1 VPEKVKKQV
10 YLDDKTYNVVDVKRG
25 GMGRVWLLENAFDEA
40 YDPIHKSRI
49 AVKTFDFTPQHYAI
63 EQELNS
69 WVTLDHKNILA
80 LLRIGRLNYRLAA
93 IMPWLQGTLEDEL
106 ASKIAYSEEIVIN
119 IALQIVEALNY
130 AFERYHLVHLDL
142 KPANVL
148 IRSK

>member
-1 VPEKVKKQV
+1 
-10 YLDDKTYNVVDVKRG
+10 
-25 GMGRVWLLENAFDEA
+25 
-40 YDPIHKSRI
+40 
-49 AVKTFDFTPQHYAI
+49 
-63 EQELNS
+63 
-69 WVTLDHKNILA
+69 
-80 LLRIGRLNYRLAA
+80 
-93 IMPWLQGTLEDEL
+93 MPWLQGTLEDEL